1 MSSTAAPTSRH
12 TTPEAID
19 GQEDDLGLQFAPAPS
34 LMALVPRSGRSAPV
48 RARESHSLLLLD
60 DYDDSPPLSPVL
72 TTSQPAEESAMSSF
86 AAPSLVATPALPSRL
101 FVPNGLLGAVT
112 PRQEGLSPTQNLG
125 DESAPDDQDTPS
137 EPSFVLRPIPAAAER
152 SLTPTHA
159 ATPRSPFAAFSTSPG
174 LSLDEQWRLRKVE
187 NGSPLPSSGP
197 SPGAV
202 SIPVSPP
209 DISIWRPRV
218 PHNLEAIYDHHW
230 HIRDWDSL
238 PLAWIPLEIWLAHL
252 DRWETALDLIRRMS
266 AFLAENNE
274 DLKPQL
280 GRDAYGGRRIFRFPK
295 PPRAPTAPVPFR
307 PTSPSPPA
315 LPQESYT
322 FTTGDSA
329 SFSIE
334 RSLSP
339 MDFSSLIPHPSLSV
353 GTHRPD
359 ESIISPEVAAQR
371 DAVAAANVQ
380 RVLGTAASVA
390 PPPASL
396 VLPTIQAPAVTEVKS
411 KAGRKPKGS
420 STKAVKKSAP
430 PVLPSKR
437 TRSGAVFM
445 DHVLIEGPPRGHKR
459 DETSNVTKR
468 KAPEAGDEDK
478 PPKRRRKMPVVTMAG
493 PIPLHDDP
501 HRKRNNP
508 ERFKE
513 TTAVPP
519 IDVDGLARA
528 ARHLANSEHGG
539 CERCQFRRLKCD
551 QPSVG
556 AACSPCKK
564 IKQVCPNTMSV
575 EERMLLTNFLGSRL
589 GVLSNE
595 RLNELIGRVNFV
607 GDQMMLAL
615 SLARTIHSSYLAT
628 RAALVKTLED
638 LLVHYGDAS
647 GVAHAAEVA
656 PAQRE
661 EFCELLRFATQI
673 MGSLPTLPE
682 NYQPISLP
690 RSSWDR
696 EAFAPYRALDEE
708 LEQALRSRPGGD
720 SGQGS
725 SRRPA
730 RETAAR
736 TPTPS
741 AVPSDEAWAPNAPG
755 PTVAERAERSP
766 SPKLSKAEGKRKVN

>member
-72 TTSQPAEESAMSSF
+72 TTSQPAEEPAMSSF

-101 FVPNGLLGAVT
+101 FVPNGLLGVVT

-152 SLTPTHA
+152 SLIPTHA
-159 ATPRSPFAAFSTSPG
+159 AAPRSLFAALSPSPG
-174 LSLDEQWRLRKVE
+174 VSLEEQWRRRKID
-187 NGSPLPSSGP
+187 NGSPSPSP
-197 SPGAV
+197 VLSPGAA
-202 SIPVSPP
+202 SIILNPP
-209 DISIWRPRV
+209 NISIWRRRV
-218 PHNLEAIYDHHW
+218 PPDLEELYDDFW
-230 HIRDWDSL
+230 YRRDFDTL
-238 PLAWIPLEIWLAHL
+238 PVDWK
-252 DRWETALDLIRRMS
+252 
-266 AFLAENNE
+266 NNE

-280 GRDAYGGRRIFRFPK
+280 GHTVYGGRRIFCFPK
-295 PPRAPTAPVPFR
+295 RSRALPAPAPFR
-307 PTSPSPPA
+307 PTLSSPPA
-315 LPQESYT
+315 LPQDSDT
-322 FTTGDSA
+322 FPADDPADCPG
-329 SFSIE
+329 E
-334 RSLSP
+334 RTPSP
-339 MDFSSLIPHPSLSV
+339 MEVSNPVPNPSVLVDS
-353 GTHRPD
+353 HRPD
-359 ESIISPEVAAQR
+359 EPIVSPEVVAQR
-371 DAVAAANVQ
+371 DTIAAATIQ
-380 RVLGTAASVA
+380 RILGTAASVA

-396 VLPTIQAPAVTEVKS
+396 VLPTIQAPVVTEVKS

-468 KAPEAGDEDK
+468 KAPETGDEDK

-741 AVPSDEAWAPNAPG
+741 AVPSDEAWAPNAPE